1 MLISAPILIVSRHR
15 TLMNLY
21 DKVPVIP
28 QNAFVAPSAAVVGDV
43 NVGSRSSIWHG
54 CVLRGKIDVLK
65 KLFSMCY
72 FFKGISSAILL

>member
-1 MLISAPILIVSRHR
+1 MLIYTCINVVSRHR

-43 NVGSRSSIWHG
+43 KVGSGSSIWHG
-54 CVLRGKIDVLK
+54 CVLRGKRH
-65 KLFSMCY
+65 KLQ
-72 FFKGISSAILL
+72 

>member
-1 MLISAPILIVSRHR
+1 
-15 TLMNLY
+15 MNLY
-21 DKVPVIP
+21 DKAPVIP

-54 CVLRGKIDVLK
+54 CVLRGEIHVLVK
-65 KLFSMCY
+65 RFSMCY